1 MSRIVLLKD
10 IYALKEQKEKE
21 LRFYS
26 EKKKEL
32 EEKLYWLERDL
43 KLTRDIIKMI
53 EEERVPNVQSVPD
66 L

>member
-1 MSRIVLLKD
+1 MSKIVLLKD

-43 KLTRDIIKMI
+43 RLTKDIIKMI
-53 EEERVPNVQSVPD
+53 EDERVPNVQSVPD

>member
-10 IYALKEQKEKE
+10 VYALKEQKEKE

-43 KLTRDIIKMI
+43 RLTRDIIKMI

>member
-1 MSRIVLLKD
+1 MSKIVLLKD

-43 KLTRDIIKMI
+43 RLTKEIIKMI
-53 EEERVPNVQSVPD
+53 EDERVPNVQSVPD

>member
-1 MSRIVLLKD
+1 MSKIVLLKD
-10 IYALKEQKEKE
+10 VYALKEQKEKE

-43 KLTRDIIKMI
+43 RLTRDIIKMI

>member
-1 MSRIVLLKD
+1 MSKIVLLKD

-26 EKKKEL
+26 EKRKEL

-43 KLTRDIIKMI
+43 RLTKDIIKMI
-53 EEERVPNVQSVPD
+53 EDERVPNVQSVPD

>member
-1 MSRIVLLKD
+1 MSKIVLLKD

-43 KLTRDIIKMI
+43 RLTKEIIKMI

>member
-10 IYALKEQKEKE
+10 VYALKEQKEKE

-43 KLTRDIIKMI
+43 KLTNGIIKLI
-53 EEERVPNVQSVPD
+53 ETEKVQT

>member
-1 MSRIVLLKD
+1 MSKIVLLKD
-10 IYALKEQKEKE
+10 VYALKEQKEKE

-43 KLTRDIIKMI
+43 KLTREIIKMI
-53 EEERVPNVQSVPD
+53 EEERVLNVQSVPD

>member
-1 MSRIVLLKD
+1 MSKIVLLKD
-10 IYALKEQKEKE
+10 VYALKEQKEKE

-43 KLTRDIIKMI
+43 KLTNDIIKLI
-53 EEERVPNVQSVPD
+53 ETEKVPT

>member
-1 MSRIVLLKD
+1 MSKIVLLKD

-43 KLTRDIIKMI
+43 KLTNDIIKLI
-53 EEERVPNVQSVPD
+53 ETEKVPT

>member
-1 MSRIVLLKD
+1 MSKIVLLKD

-43 KLTRDIIKMI
+43 RLTKDIIKMI

>member
-10 IYALKEQKEKE
+10 VYALKEQKEKE

-43 KLTRDIIKMI
+43 KLTNDIIKLI
-53 EEERVPNVQSVPD
+53 ETEKVPT

>member
-1 MSRIVLLKD
+1 MSKIVLLKD
-10 IYALKEQKEKE
+10 VYALKEQKEKE

-43 KLTRDIIKMI
+43 RLTKEIIKMI
-53 EEERVPNVQSVPD
+53 EDERVPNVQSVPD

>member
-1 MSRIVLLKD
+1 MSKIVLLKD

-43 KLTRDIIKMI
+43 RLTRDIIKMI

>member
-1 MSRIVLLKD
+1 MSKIVLLKD

-43 KLTRDIIKMI
+43 RLTKDIIKMI
-53 EEERVPNVQSVPD
+53 EEERVLNVQSVPD

>member
-1 MSRIVLLKD
+1 MSKIILLKD

-43 KLTRDIIKMI
+43 RLTKEIIKMI
-53 EEERVPNVQSVPD
+53 EDERVPNVQSVPN

>member
-1 MSRIVLLKD
+1 MSKIVLLKD
-10 IYALKEQKEKE
+10 VYALKEQKEKE

-53 EEERVPNVQSVPD
+53 EEERVLNVQSVPD